1 MLVILAISE
10 FDNIV
15 GQFYVALRLTNN
27 EKGRT
32 LMKELADSE
41 KHEGKIKV
49 NYKAFSLAYYWILI
63 GFFILI
69 LDCVLALLFQGILWK
84 FDFWELFWRVT
95 GIQFW
100 NEEIFPNFLYFWM
113 ETDERFKLSLVPF
126 SLQTCGEIW
135 ILLAPLS
142 LPALEFLLGDSD
154 SEETE
159 NRDVNEEDIQLG
171 AANKNLPKKDQVSTF
186 NFYLTLITIT

>member
-69 LDCVLALLFQGILWK
+69 LSCVLDLLFNGILWK

-95 GIQFW
+95 GIQIW
-100 NEEIFPNFLYFWM
+100 EEEIFPNFLYFKNS
-113 ETDERFKLSLVPF
+113 FFILV
-126 SLQTCGEIW
+126 S
-135 ILLAPLS
+135 
-142 LPALEFLLGDSD
+142 
-154 SEETE
+154 
-159 NRDVNEEDIQLG
+159 
-171 AANKNLPKKDQVSTF
+171 
-186 NFYLTLITIT
+186 